1 MLLKTEAIV
10 IKTIKYRETSVISN
24 FLTPDKGMISIIAGG
39 VRKSKSTMHANLFQP
54 ASLVDAVIYY
64 KENTELHRLKEIRS
78 SHPLMS
84 THEQLKKIAIAQ
96 FMAELVKKCVRET
109 TPNPGLFSFVKD
121 HILKLENDQK
131 PNPNTPLL
139 FILGLAPKLGIA
151 PEFDRNGRF
160 LDLKEG
166 ILTNFQ
172 PVHPHFL
179 DEEKTALVRVL
190 LKGSPEDIV
199 SLSIDNEM
207 RRTLFNRLMDYYMI
221 HIDGMKP
228 LKSTEIFRTVF
239 LV

>member
-10 IKTIKYRETSVISN
+10 VKTIKYRETSVISN
-24 FLTPDKGMISIIAGG
+24 FLTPEKGMISVIAGG
-39 VRKSKSTMHANLFQP
+39 VRKSKSSMHANLFQP

-64 KENTELHRLKEIRS
+64 KENSDLHRLKEIRA

-84 THEQLKKIAIAQ
+84 TYEQLKKIAIAQ
-96 FMAELVKKCVRET
+96 FMAELIKKCIRET

-121 HILKLENDQK
+121 HILRLELEQK

-151 PEFDRNGRF
+151 PEFDRSGKY

-166 ILTNFQ
+166 TLTNFL
-172 PVHPHFL
+172 PAHPHFL
-179 DEEKTALVRVL
+179 DEEKTDIVRVL
-190 LKGSPEDIV
+190 IKGKPEDIN
-199 SLSIDNEM
+199 SISIDNEM
-207 RRTLFNRLMDYYMI
+207 RRTLFNRLMDYYLI

-239 LV
+239 LS